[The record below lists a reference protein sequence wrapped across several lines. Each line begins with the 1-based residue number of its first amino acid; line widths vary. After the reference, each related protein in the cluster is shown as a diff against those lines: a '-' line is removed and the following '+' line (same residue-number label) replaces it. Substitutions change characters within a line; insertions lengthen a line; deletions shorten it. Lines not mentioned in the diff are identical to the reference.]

1 MIAASKTGCF
11 AVGNERTDP
20 NSKAARWGLMPKLT
34 EGRWTGPFFAV
45 VAVHATSLV
54 SPALAEDDDREEC
67 IDKSQ
72 YTLFNPTPSNC
83 MREFAPDRPDLTDNP
98 FTVDAGHV
106 QLEADLVNYSL
117 SRPDPDGTVTEK
129 FLFGATDIRVG
140 LTNNIEVDALVQP
153 INAVHTQFV
162 HPSRD
167 DWAAGPDTLE
177 IGAKFNLYGNDTF
190 EEGSIALGIRPFI
203 EVPTAH
209 NGVGEEDVEGGVS
222 GLLAIKLSAKT
233 ELEMMTEY
241 DVVKDE
247 EGSGYH
253 VEYFNSASY
262 EYEWNSKL
270 SIYFEVA
277 TLFGNEGPSGIVQF
291 GAGVL
296 YQPRENV
303 QIDIGSNF
311 GVTRASDRINPFLG
325 ITKRF

>member
-1 MIAASKTGCF
+1 M
-11 AVGNERTDP
+11 P
-20 NSKAARWGLMPKLT
+20 NLT
-34 EGRWTGPFFAV
+34 GRWKEPLLAAFLI
-45 VAVHATSLV
+45 HASSLV
-54 SPALAEDDDREEC
+54 SPAVAEDDDSEAC
-67 IDKSQ
+67 IDKSR
-72 YTLFNPTPSNC
+72 YTLFNPTPLNC

-117 SRPDPDGTVTEK
+117 SRPDPEGTVTEK
-129 FLFGATDIRVG
+129 FLFGTTDIRVG

-162 HPSRD
+162 HPSMD

-177 IGAKFNLYGNDTF
+177 IGSKFNLYGNDTF
-190 EEGSIALGIRPFI
+190 EKPGSIALGIRPFI
-203 EVPTAH
+203 EIPTVH

-222 GLLAIKLSAKT
+222 ALLAIKLSTKT

-241 DVVKDE
+241 DIVKDE

-262 EYEWNSKL
+262 EYEWNSKI
-270 SIYFEVA
+270 STYFEVA
-277 TLFGNEGPSGIVQF
+277 TLFGNEDPSGGIVQF
-291 GAGVL
+291 GAGIL

-303 QIDIGSNF
+303 QIDVGSNF
-311 GVTRASDRINPFLG
+311 GVTRASDRINPFVG